1 MGTIS
6 TVRRTTVKS
15 ISNGSLM
22 SEITLLASLLLLFSS
37 ISQAS
42 FGILYS
48 HPIKKWEEQSTKLA
62 QKSILHPY
70 LGNFSTHVAI
80 TGNFVLCS
88 SRFLMGWLY
97 RMPNEAWEIEEK
109 RRRRDANGMIP
120 DIKLLFKM
128 LLTVA
133 PPNSGN
139 RSQVYNPKGLL
150 FFYELRRAYIKH
162 RCATSRALAPSCVR

>member
-1 MGTIS
+1 M
-6 TVRRTTVKS
+6 
-15 ISNGSLM
+15 
-22 SEITLLASLLLLFSS
+22 A
-37 ISQAS
+37 ISQNNN
-42 FGILYS
+42 FLWLLGKNLFCI
-48 HPIKKWEEQSTKLA
+48 PTWETWL
-62 QKSILHPY
+62 
-70 LGNFSTHVAI
+70 LGHIAI

-162 RCATSRALAPSCVR
+162 RCATSRAFLCEAVARRPARPAELASRKWPRGHRSSSDSNSQLR

>member
-1 MGTIS
+1 MYPS
-6 TVRRTTVKS
+6 
-15 ISNGSLM
+15 
-22 SEITLLASLLLLFSS
+22 
-37 ISQAS
+37 
-42 FGILYS
+42 
-48 HPIKKWEEQSTKLA
+48 
-62 QKSILHPY
+62 
-70 LGNFSTHVAI
+70 LGNLTTHIAL

-150 FFYELRRAYIKH
+150 LFFYELRRAYIKH
-162 RCATSRALAPSCVR
+162 RCATTPARRAFLCEVASAPARLPGWAELASRKWPRGHRSSSSDSNSQLR

>member
-1 MGTIS
+1 MCGQKGAKFGPRSHWMTS
-6 TVRRTTVKS
+6 S
-15 ISNGSLM
+15 
-22 SEITLLASLLLLFSS
+22 SEQHRQLCALLL
-37 ISQAS
+37 S
-42 FGILYS
+42 FLDGVTVPDAKRSLRNRR
-48 HPIKKWEEQSTKLA
+48 EE
-62 QKSILHPY
+62 
-70 LGNFSTHVAI
+70 
-80 TGNFVLCS
+80 
-88 SRFLMGWLY
+88 
-97 RMPNEAWEIEEK
+97 

-162 RCATSRALAPSCVR
+162 RCATSRRAFLCEVARAPPGWAGKPQRDLEVTEAAATATVSWDRDTVWDLFWKLSS